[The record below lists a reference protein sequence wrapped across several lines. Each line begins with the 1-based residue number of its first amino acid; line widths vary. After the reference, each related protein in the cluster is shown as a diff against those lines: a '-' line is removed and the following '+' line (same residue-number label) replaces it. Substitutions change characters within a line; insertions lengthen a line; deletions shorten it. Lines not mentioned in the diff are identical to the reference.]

1 MKKEWRRSGERKASH
16 LNACDCQSEDIKVPH
31 VTHRGDSS
39 VLVKMS
45 SGTTWHLGLYCQN
58 ALCVC
63 WKRKERT
70 NFYAPLI
77 RSLCNY
83 PLIYCYLIS
92 QQPEE
97 HIHTTLYYFPFP
109 SKLYTNRICIFWH
122 SLFYMTWWRQLYTA
136 LSATTT
142 GADVASSSQFSF
154 LFFPFLY
161 FTTITIY
168 TITATSTKRKNT
180 YSYFFLKKPKKK
192 KLTHYN
198 LLLTT
203 YMFI

>member
-1 MKKEWRRSGERKASH
+1 
-16 LNACDCQSEDIKVPH
+16 
-31 VTHRGDSS
+31 
-39 VLVKMS
+39 MS

-97 HIHTTLYYFPFP
+97 HTHTTLYYFPSFP
-109 SKLYTNRICIFWH
+109 LYTNRICIFWH
-122 SLFYMTWWRQLYTA
+122 SLFIWHDDDNYTPLSVQLQLVLMLLLL
-136 LSATTT
+136 LS
-142 GADVASSSQFSF
+142 
-154 LFFPFLY
+154 FPFFFFL
-161 FTTITIY
+161 
-168 TITATSTKRKNT
+168 
-180 YSYFFLKKPKKK
+180 SYILLPLPFIPLQQLPQNEKILIPIFFLKKPKKK

-203 YMFI
+203 YMFIYEKRLLLLLLHFLWENEMNTRRDQLTTKTFFM